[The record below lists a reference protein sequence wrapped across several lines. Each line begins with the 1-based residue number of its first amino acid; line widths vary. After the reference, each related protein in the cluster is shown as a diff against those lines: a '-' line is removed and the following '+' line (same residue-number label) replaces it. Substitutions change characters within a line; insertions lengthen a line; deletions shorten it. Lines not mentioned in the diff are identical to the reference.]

1 MDMGGL
7 SREFLEAVVAACS
20 DPGAGLMASTP
31 GGLAYP
37 SPLAPRLPGALGAL
51 RLLGAAL
58 GRALWEGLLVELPL
72 APFFVAQ
79 LQVGGSPCRVP
90 GSPCRVPALG
100 GAGRHIVLRS
110 CWSTGAGLASCLAPA
125 DRLRR
130 RPEIVIHPLPCVI
143 SSSTSLDSCCVQG
156 SATSF

>member
-7 SREFLEAVVAACS
+7 SREFLEAVVTACS

-90 GSPCRVPALG
+90 GSPCRGAPALG
-100 GAGRHIVLRS
+100 GAGRHLVLR
-110 CWSTGAGLASCLAPA
+110 TGAGVASCLAPA
-125 DRLRR
+125 GRLRP
-130 RPEIVIHPLPCVI
+130 RPEVIVHPPPCVI
-143 SSSTSLDSCCVQG
+143 SSSTSHDSFCVQG